1 MNTTTLTCIGF
12 IQSLSKN
19 YKDAV
24 DTFHKALGQKRE
36 DTFSSTMLTCVLE
49 MCIDEPPVLND
60 YLDEDQRLLQMC
72 SSCDEETKL
81 NQDNSIKLNDDNDII
96 LSFRNPKF
104 RLWNRRL
111 RKKTDDDDTSMP
123 MEDDTTAMVIDS
135 STAGDDSNFNM
146 DLSTNM
152 STDSDSFK

>member
-12 IQSLSKN
+12 IQSLSRN

-49 MCIDEPPVLND
+49 MCIDEPTALNG
-60 YLDEDQRLLQMC
+60 YLDEDEKLLQMC
-72 SSCDEETKL
+72 GLEDPKTKHKDSL
-81 NQDNSIKLNDDNDII
+81 NLNDDNDSI

-104 RLWNRRL
+104 RLWNRKL
-111 RKKTDDDDTSMP
+111 RKKTDEDDDTSIP
-123 MEDDTTAMVIDS
+123 MEDDNSAMVVDS
-135 STAGDDSNFNM
+135 SVAAEDSSYNM

-152 STDSDSFK
+152 STNSDSFK